1 MDSSK
6 KISLYYQGIFFLMR
20 IPIRVLVSI
29 ADQITRSPFVPIG
42 YQSLTWTVLPS
53 LNLSDLCWFGANIVH
68 IVNIVLRVLLKGG
81 VAVET

>member
-1 MDSSK
+1 
-6 KISLYYQGIFFLMR
+6 
-20 IPIRVLVSI
+20 
-29 ADQITRSPFVPIG
+29 
-42 YQSLTWTVLPS
+42 